1 MSGAQPIFTA
11 TQDLKIA
18 SPARR
23 KGRAVR
29 GLLAALCTFVF
40 ATLAHADDSADVA
53 KARGAFLDKMV
64 TEHGFDRD
72 ALSAMLRSAAIDQS
86 IIDAIS
92 RPAERVVPWYEY
104 RAIFVNDARIA
115 AGTRFWIEHA
125 ATIQSISERYG
136 VAPEMLVAII
146 GVETYFGQR
155 TGKYR
160 VLDSLATLA
169 FAYPPR
175 AKFFSGELEQFLLLT
190 REEGLDPKM
199 PLGSY
204 AGAMGGGQFIPSS
217 FRTYAVDADGDGKRD
232 IWNDWADVL
241 GSIANYFK
249 KNGWKTGEPVVDPAT
264 RAAAWN
270 GPEPSNALELAET
283 VGSLAKQGYVFTT
296 RESADAPA
304 AAFALEAQGG
314 GSEFWIGYHNFR
326 VITRYNRS
334 PKYALAAHQLG
345 QAIRSSYAAAA
356 TPAAQ
361 DGATVGAVASDPAR
375 APLAVRSVR
384 P

>member
-1 MSGAQPIFTA
+1 MKGAKTTTTA
-11 TQDLKIA
+11 RKSSRSARARPVGGL
-18 SPARR
+18 ARR
-23 KGRAVR
+23 
-29 GLLAALCTFVF
+29 LLVALGATALC
-40 ATLAHADDSADVA
+40 ALAHADDKANVA
-53 KARGAFLDKMV
+53 RARAAFVDKMV
-64 TEHGFDRD
+64 AEHGFDRD
-72 ALSAMLRSAAIDQS
+72 ALSATLRSATIDQS
-86 IIDAIS
+86 ILDAIAK
-92 RPAERVVPWYEY
+92 PAERVVPWYEY
-104 RAIFVNDARIA
+104 RAIFVNEARIA
-115 AGTRFWIEHA
+115 AGTRFWTEHA
-125 ATIQSISERYG
+125 GTIQSISERYG

-190 REEGLDPKM
+190 REEGLDPKTPM
-199 PLGSY
+199 GSY
-204 AGAMGGGQFIPSS
+204 AGAMGAGQFIPSS
-217 FRTYAVDADGDGKRD
+217 FRTFAVDGDGDGKRD

-241 GSIANYFK
+241 ASIANYFRK
-249 KNGWKTGEPVVDPAT
+249 SGWKTGEPVADPAT
-264 RAAAWN
+264 RSAAWN
-270 GPEPSNALELAET
+270 GPEPSNALELADT
-283 VGSLAKQGYVFTT
+283 VGSLEKQGYVF
-296 RESADAPA
+296 SPSVSPDAPA

-345 QAIRSSYAAAA
+345 QAIRSSYAAVTSPNAREPAVVATQSAKAA
-356 TPAAQ
+356 LSA
-361 DGATVGAVASDPAR
+361 
-375 APLAVRSVR
+375 RSVR

>member
-1 MSGAQPIFTA
+1 MSGAKTTTTA
-11 TQDLKIA
+11 RNSSRSA
-18 SPARR
+18 RARR
-23 KGRAVR
+23 SGRAPSR
-29 GLLAALCTFVF
+29 LLAALGALAFCV
-40 ATLAHADDSADVA
+40 LAHADEQANVA
-53 KARGAFLDKMV
+53 KARTAFVDKMV
-64 TEHGFDRD
+64 AEHGFDRA
-72 ALSAMLRSAAIDQS
+72 ALNATLRSATIDQS
-86 IIDAIS
+86 ILDAIAK
-92 RPAERVVPWYEY
+92 PAERVVPWYEY
-104 RAIFVNDARIA
+104 RAIFVNEARIA
-115 AGTRFWIEHA
+115 AGTRFWTEHA
-125 ATIQSISERYG
+125 GTIQSISERYG
-136 VAPEMLVAII
+136 VAPEMLVAIV

-160 VLDSLATLA
+160 VLDSLSTLA

-190 REEGLDPKM
+190 REEGLDPKTPM
-199 PLGSY
+199 GSY
-204 AGAMGGGQFIPSS
+204 AGAMGAGQFIPSS

-249 KNGWKTGEPVVDPAT
+249 KRGWKTGEPVADPAT
-264 RAAAWN
+264 RSTAWN

-283 VGSLAKQGYVFTT
+283 VGSLEKQGYVFTT
-296 RESADAPA
+296 SEATDAPA

-326 VITRYNRS
+326 VITLYNRS

-345 QAIRSSYAAAA
+345 QAIRSSYAGVASPSARDTAFAAA
-356 TPAAQ
+356 EPVHEAP
-361 DGATVGAVASDPAR
+361 SAR
-375 APLAVRSVR
+375 RTR

>member
-1 MSGAQPIFTA
+1 
-11 TQDLKIA
+11 
-18 SPARR
+18 
-23 KGRAVR
+23 
-29 GLLAALCTFVF
+29 
-40 ATLAHADDSADVA
+40 
-53 KARGAFLDKMV
+53 
-64 TEHGFDRD
+64 
-72 ALSAMLRSAAIDQS
+72 
-86 IIDAIS
+86 
-92 RPAERVVPWYEY
+92 VPWYEY
-104 RAIFVNDARIA
+104 RAIFVNEARIA
-115 AGTRFWIEHA
+115 AGTRFWTEHA
-125 ATIQSISERYG
+125 GTIQSISERYG

-190 REEGLDPKM
+190 REEGLDPKTPM
-199 PLGSY
+199 GSY
-204 AGAMGGGQFIPSS
+204 AGAMGAGQFIPSS

-249 KNGWKTGEPVVDPAT
+249 KSGWKTGEPVADPAT
-264 RAAAWN
+264 RSAAWS

-283 VGSLAKQGYVFTT
+283 VGSLEKQGYVFSTS
-296 RESADAPA
+296 ESTDAPA

-345 QAIRSSYAAAA
+345 QAIRSSYAANSSPSARD
-356 TPAAQ
+356 T
-361 DGATVGAVASDPAR
+361 AVAAAEPVLAAPSAR
-375 APLAVRSVR
+375 SAHR
-384 P
+384 